1 LINLVIADQS
11 VPLFSKNLLLR
22 DYAEAMW
29 FPAEKIPTR
38 FWYNPDE
45 EKAKQENRML
55 LLWMKVPVSPDDDDL
70 CHLTFH
76 KWAWWWDMAQIHIAA
91 HIKQWISKWRPQP
104 NPWDTSWMA
113 QSQQAQIAASLAR
126 QNNAPTPNITTQ

>member
-1 LINLVIADQS
+1 
-11 VPLFSKNLLLR
+11 LLR

-29 FPAEKIPTR
+29 YPAEKIPTR

-45 EKAKQENRML
+45 EKAKEENWML
-55 LLWMKVPVSPDDDDL
+55 LLWIKVQVSRDDDDL

-76 KWAWWWDMAQIHIAA
+76 KWAGNSDIAQIHINA
-91 HIKQWISKWRPQP
+91 HLKQWISKWRPQR
-104 NPWDTSWMA
+104 NAWDTGGMA
-113 QSQQAQIAASLAR
+113 QSQQAQMAASIAR